1 MLLCS
6 AFPSRGTLPQSAQR
20 RSHQRRP
27 LPQIRPPQLREACA
41 LLGDESR
48 AEIIAET
55 NPAGC
60 AVWHVLNLNGVI
72 PTAEFV
78 SVRSLSPAYPRLWR
92 LTLAVAVVGQWWMVQ
107 DLSEA
112 LSEWMDDEFPGSVPI
127 EQHDRNFR
135 CDSPPFRA
143 C

>member
-1 MLLCS
+1 MSALRGLALTLLHGLALLWS
-6 AFPSRGTLPQSAQR
+6 ACACACAFLLWGNPQSAQR

-78 SVRSLSPAYPRLWR
+78 SVRTANHLDQLGARS
-92 LTLAVAVVGQWWMVQ
+92 
-107 DLSEA
+107 
-112 LSEWMDDEFPGSVPI
+112 
-127 EQHDRNFR
+127 
-135 CDSPPFRA
+135 
-143 C
+143 